1 MQAVQGTPGPA
12 RQTELLML
20 LIPHT
25 DGPRR
30 AGTLA
35 ALAIVLACA
44 PAGGAL
50 EPEEVLVVA
59 NAGSAES
66 VALANSYASAR
77 SIPKRNIVLLKTSTA
92 FKVSRRAYETGIKQ
106 PIVRVLRERRL
117 RERIRGVALMWGV
130 PGCIRP
136 GVPATAAP
144 ATQVAAGPLRALYA
158 AAAEKAHYRLQMNYS
173 FLPSVAGSFPKP
185 RTDGLTPVAKLFPLP
200 PPRPP
205 KKLMDVDDLN
215 KKLRRLLARKQVAV
229 GMLADPKK
237 KQIAERQMMAMHLDI
252 YGLKGLIAYV
262 KDAKVAG
269 APPLK
274 QLQAQATGAE
284 GKLDAIRRREHTV
297 QNAKA
302 RLELLAKTGGL
313 ALVSGYARQ
322 QAGIKSPSKGA
333 RRKTGPLEQAG
344 ASVDSELALLWW
356 PQYPA
361 KGMKSN
367 PLHWRMAAVLKR
379 KKVPPTLMTARID
392 GPAAACAK
400 RIIADSV
407 AVEKVGLK
415 GVFYIDAGLIPRFA
429 KGKSKGYLAYD
440 NRLRALHSF
449 VSTHTSMKIVMDT
462 GPTLFKPGTCP
473 DAALYA
479 GWYSLKKYV
488 PAFKWNRGAVG
499 WHTASF
505 EAASLRNPNSHQWCP
520 QMLRNGVAATVG
532 PVAEPLLYAFPAPEE
547 FYPLL
552 LTGKYTIAECY
563 WRTTTTASW
572 QMMLIAD
579 PLYNPFKA
587 NPRVSLRSLPPGL
600 AP

>member
-1 MQAVQGTPGPA
+1 
-12 RQTELLML
+12 ML
-20 LIPHT
+20 
-25 DGPRR
+25 
-30 AGTLA
+30 
-35 ALAIVLACA
+35 LACA

-50 EPEEVLVVA
+50 KPEEVLVVA
-59 NAGSAES
+59 NANSAES

-92 FKVSRRAYETGIKQ
+92 FRISPRAYETGIKQ
-106 PIVRVLRERRL
+106 PIMRLLLQRRL
-117 RERIRGVALMWGV
+117 HERIRSVVLMWGV
-130 PGCIRP
+130 PGRIMP
-136 GVPATAAP
+136 GAPVTTAP
-144 ATQVAAGPLRALYA
+144 ATQVAAGGLRALYA
-158 AAAEKAHYRLQMNYS
+158 VAAERAHYRLQMNYS
-173 FLPSVAGSFPKP
+173 LLPSVARSFPKP

-200 PPRPP
+200 PPQPP
-205 KKLMDVDDLN
+205 KKLKDLDGLN
-215 KKLRRLLARKQVAV
+215 KELRRLLARKQVAV
-229 GMLADPKK
+229 RMLADPKR

-252 YGLKGLIAYV
+252 YGLKGLIAYI
-262 KDAKVAG
+262 KDAKLAD
-269 APPLK
+269 APPVK
-274 QLQAQATGAE
+274 QLQAQTTDAE
-284 GKLDAIRRREHTV
+284 GKLSAIRHREHTV

-313 ALVSGYARQ
+313 ALVSGYARR
-322 QAGIKSPSKGA
+322 QAGIKSPPKGA
-333 RRKTGPLEQAG
+333 RRKTPLQQTG

-361 KGMKSN
+361 KGMKPN
-367 PLHWRMAAVLKR
+367 PLHWRMAARLR
-379 KKVPPTLMTARID
+379 HKKLPPTLMTARID
-392 GPAAACAK
+392 GPSAADAK

-429 KGKSKGYLAYD
+429 RGKGRGYLAYD

-449 VSTHTSMKIVMDT
+449 LSTHTSMKVVLDT
-462 GPTLFKPGTCP
+462 SPTLFKPGTCP

-505 EAASLRNPNSHQWCP
+505 EAADLRNPNSPQWCP

-532 PVAEPLLYAFPAPEE
+532 PVAEPLLHAFPAPEE

-563 WRTTTTASW
+563 WRTTTAASW

-587 NPRVSLRSLPPGL
+587 DPRVSLRSLPPGL